1 MPNVAAVYPGQ
12 VINYGADV
20 INFTT
25 TVLAEHINYLR
36 AEVTAVEDTLGTY
49 ITTSSG
55 WTGSFSR
62 PSISSTWN
70 TLKDRINNIEYG
82 LNIAYNAKVP
92 TGGTSGQVLAKSS
105 STDYDFAWTTANFL
119 PSQSSNSGKFLT
131 TNGSSASW
139 ATISQVPSQTDN
151 AGKYLT
157 TDGSTASWAT
167 VEASGGANE
176 FVLMMMGA

>member
-1 MPNVAAVYPGQ
+1 MPNVAAVYPSQ

-36 AEVTAVEDTLGTY
+36 AEVTAVEDTLGTLV
-49 ITTSSG
+49 TTSSG
-55 WTGSFSR
+55 WTGSFTR
-62 PSISSTWN
+62 PSISTTWN
-70 TLKDRINNIEYG
+70 TLKDRINNLEYG

-92 TGGTSGQVLAKSS
+92 TGGSQYQVLQKNS
-105 STDYDFAWTTANFL
+105 STDYDFSWVTANFL
-119 PSQSSNSGKFLT
+119 PSQSGN
-131 TNGSSASW
+131 N
-139 ATISQVPSQTDN
+139 
-151 AGKYLT
+151 GKYLT
-157 TDGSTASWAT
+157 TDGSSASWAT